1 MQKSIFKSI
10 FCRAKHNYFI
20 LLFSLVSHF
29 AIAQQIVVGSVTDAK
44 GLKLPGVS
52 VLEKNTANG
61 VVTDFDGNFSIQV
74 QPNSVLA
81 FSYLGYISQEILV
94 NDKSRIDITLIEN
107 IESLNEVV
115 VIGYGTVNKRD
126 LTGSVDNIKASEILE
141 GNPSSSI
148 NKALQG
154 RIAGVSVSQNDGAP
168 GAGVSIQIRGANSF
182 STNTQPLYI
191 VDGIPYDVA
200 SMAFDDSAN
209 QNNNQTSNALAGIN
223 PNDIES
229 IEVLKDASATA
240 IYGSRGSNGVVMIT
254 TKRGVKGY
262 DKIEFS
268 SNTSFSH
275 MANKVNVLK
284 PYEYAL
290 YRNEQ
295 YFNSKKYDG
304 LEYTYL
310 PFNGSWTYS
319 RDVNGEIDYETGK
332 YSPLPEDYLNP
343 GFYNDDF
350 GNSSLV
356 EGSDWLDGIL
366 QTSFSKEYNMRV
378 SGGSDK
384 GWYTFSGNY
393 YDQEGTIK
401 NTGYE
406 RLTLRANIGRKV
418 RDWIDL
424 GVNIN
429 YTNSNTD
436 FTKSNSQD
444 YGIIKSAMRFPV
456 NYSKNI
462 SLDESDELNWLA
474 SNPIVYVNSAKD
486 RVRAINI
493 FTSSYVELQL
503 QKNLKFRQNIGLSYS
518 SNNRGT
524 YYSRHTQEGRPPI
537 NGKAGLSDSWHQKL
551 TAESIF
557 TYDKKFN
564 NNHRLNIVGGFTYE
578 ESNYARKS
586 ISATNFPTDLTK
598 YYDISQ
604 GLVQNLPSSSRGQTS
619 LMSLL
624 GRLNYSLFNKYN
636 FTVSYRRD
644 GSSKFAENNKFA
656 NFASGAFS
664 WRASEEK
671 FIKNLNFFDDLKF
684 RLSYGQTGNQGISAY
699 QTQVYLSTSNYPFGG
714 SLSSGFSESTWRG
727 ALNPNL
733 KWETT
738 EQFNIG
744 LDFSIF
750 NNHLDLTVEY
760 YLKKTRDLLQRV
772 GTPSSS
778 GFDTMWTN
786 SGNVINKGL
795 EISTSFKVID
805 RNKFKWNVD
814 ANISFNKNK
823 IGGLKGDQFGAEL
836 WYGVDQFFIQRNGLP
851 IGTMYGYVEDGLYDN
866 KAEVLADPVN
876 ATVTN
881 PESFIGEV
889 KYRDINKDGAITA
902 ADKTV
907 IGDANPD
914 YTFGLTNN
922 FKFKG
927 FNLGFFF
934 QGVIGNDLFNGN
946 LTNIDIAN
954 IANIPEFVYNSRWI
968 DGADNT
974 NAKWPKAIR
983 TYTRNLLVSNRHI
996 EDGSY
1001 VRLKNI
1007 NLGYTFNSKFKGINK
1022 IYLYGGVSNVFTIS
1036 NYSWF
1041 DPDVNA
1047 FAGDASR
1054 KGVDIY
1060 SYPSSRTYSIGFNVE
1075 F

>member
-1 MQKSIFKSI
+1 MQKFNLKSI
-10 FCRAKHNYFI
+10 YCITKRNYLL
-20 LLFSLVSHF
+20 LLFCFVGQLVM
-29 AIAQQIVVGSVTDAK
+29 AQSQVKGVVQDLGGQT
-44 GLKLPGVS
+44 LPGVNIF
-52 VLEKNTANG
+52 EKGTNNG
-61 VVTDFDGNFSIQV
+61 VITDFNGNYSILV
-74 QPNSVLA
+74 KPGSILVYS
-81 FSYLGYISQEILV
+81 FLGYITQEVLIA
-94 NDKSRIDITLIEN
+94 DQSRIDITLIEN
-107 IESLNEVV
+107 VEGLDEVV
-115 VIGYGTVNKRD
+115 IIGYGAVNRRD
-126 LTGSVDNIKASEILE
+126 LTGSVGNIKASEILE
-141 GNPSSSI
+141 GNSSSSI
-148 NKALQG
+148 NQALQG
-154 RIAGVSVSQNDGAP
+154 RMAGVTVNQNDGAP

-200 SMAFDDSAN
+200 SMAFDDNAN
-209 QNNNQTSNALAGIN
+209 QNNNQTTNALAGIN

-229 IEVLKDASATA
+229 LEVLKDASATA
-240 IYGSRGSNGVVMIT
+240 IYGSRGSNGVVIIT

-262 DKIEFS
+262 DKIEFTSKTS
-268 SNTSFSH
+268 SSQ
-275 MANKVNVLK
+275 MANKVQVLK

-295 YFNSKKYDG
+295 YFNSNKYDG
-304 LEYTYL
+304 LEYTSL

-319 RDVNGEIDYETGK
+319 RDVNGEINYATGE
-332 YSPLPEDYLNP
+332 YNPLPEDYLNP
-343 GFYNDDF
+343 GYYTDEH
-350 GNSSLV
+350 GNSTLV
-356 EGSDWLDGIL
+356 EGSDWLDGIS
-366 QTSFSKEYNMRV
+366 QTSFSKEYNLSV

-393 YDQEGTIK
+393 FDEEGTIK

-406 RLTLRANIGRKV
+406 RLTVRTSIGRKV
-418 RDWIDL
+418 RDWIEL
-424 GVNIN
+424 GTNIN
-429 YTNSNTD
+429 YTNSITN

-456 NYSKNI
+456 NYSENI
-462 SLDESDELNWLA
+462 SLEQSDELSWLA
-474 SNPIVYVNSAKD
+474 SNPIVYVNSAED
-486 RVRAINI
+486 RVRAISI
-493 FTSSYVELQL
+493 FSSSYAELQL
-503 QKNLKFRQNIGLSYS
+503 HKNLKLRQNLGLSYS

-524 YYSRHTQEGRPPI
+524 YYNRHTQEGKTPT
-537 NGKAGLSDSWHQKL
+537 NGKAGLSDSWYQKL
-551 TAESIF
+551 TTESIF
-557 TYDKKFN
+557 TYNKKFN
-564 NNHRLNIVGGFTYE
+564 NDNRLNIVGGFTYE

-586 ISATNFPTDLTK
+586 LSATGFPTDLTK

-604 GLVQNLPSSSRGQTS
+604 GLVQNLPSSSRGKTS

-624 GRLNYSLFNKYN
+624 GRVNYSLLNKYN
-636 FTVSYRRD
+636 FTVSFRRD

-671 FIKNLNFFDDLKF
+671 FIKKLNFFDDLKF

-714 SLSSGFSESTWRG
+714 GLSSGFSESTWRG

-738 EQFNIG
+738 NQCNVG
-744 LDFSIF
+744 LDMSVFD
-750 NNHLDLTVEY
+750 NRLDLTVEY
-760 YLKKTRDLLQRV
+760 YQKKTIDLLQRV
-772 GTPSSS
+772 GIPASS

-786 SGNVINKGL
+786 SGNVVNKGL
-795 EISTSFKVID
+795 EISARFDAID
-805 RNKFKWNVD
+805 RDNFKWSID
-814 ANISFNKNK
+814 ANISFNKNE
-823 IGGLKGDQFGAEL
+823 IGGLEGDQFGAEL
-836 WYGVDQFFIQRNGLP
+836 WYGVDQFFIQRNGMP

-876 ATVTN
+876 ATVAN
-881 PESFIGEV
+881 PESLIGEV

-902 ADKTV
+902 ADQTV

-922 FKFKG
+922 FNFKG
-927 FNLGFFF
+927 FSLNFFF
-934 QGVIGNDLFNGN
+934 QGVVGNDLFNGN
-946 LTNIDIAN
+946 LTNIDMAN
-954 IANIPEFVYNSRWI
+954 IANIPEFIYNSRWI

-983 TYTRNLLVSNRHI
+983 TYTRNMLVSNRYI

-1001 VRLKNI
+1001 LRLKNI
-1007 NLGYTFNSKFKGINK
+1007 NLGYKFNPKFKGIEK
-1022 IYLYGGVSNVFTIS
+1022 IYIYGGVSNVFTIT

-1054 KGVDIY
+1054 RGVDIY